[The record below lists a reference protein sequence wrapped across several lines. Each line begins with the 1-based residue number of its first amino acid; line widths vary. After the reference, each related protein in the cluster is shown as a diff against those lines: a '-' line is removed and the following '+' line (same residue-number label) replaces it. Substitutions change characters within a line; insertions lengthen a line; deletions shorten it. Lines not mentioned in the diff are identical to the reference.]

1 MPAYKDNKTGTW
13 YVQFR
18 YKDWKGER
26 VQKMKRGFRTKH
38 DALDWERE
46 FLSQKQSD
54 INMTFES
61 FCQLYEQDIKPR
73 LKLNTWKTKE
83 SIINAKILPFFAK
96 RKLAEISPKDVIDWQ
111 NEVRKMTDSNGKV
124 LSPGYLKTIHNQLSA
139 IFNHAV
145 RFYNLNAN
153 PAQKAGNMGKEGI
166 VEMKFWTPDEYDRFS
181 EAMMDKDI
189 SYHAF
194 QMLYWCGI
202 REGELLALTPADFDF
217 DKKTVSITKSYQRIG
232 RQDIIT
238 IPKTPKSVRVI
249 QLPDFL
255 SEEMKDYISRLYSVE
270 PDTRIFPVTKSYLY
284 HEMKRGCQETGVK
297 KIRVHDLRHSH
308 VSLLIEL
315 GFIPKA
321 VADRMG
327 HEAIDITYRYAHLFP
342 TEQSRM
348 ADKLNKANEN
358 LHKEVNSDDYDK
370 EDQDVTEEHGQP

>member
-54 INMTFES
+54 LNMTFES

-217 DKKTVSITKSYQRIG
+217 DSQLLNLRLLYNFYSSKCSAS
-232 RQDIIT
+232 
-238 IPKTPKSVRVI
+238 PKTYPKSSSK
-249 QLPDFL
+249 LPLLAIFWYL
-255 SEEMKDYISRLYSVE
+255 IFHIVFQFRKSLTYIFVKEIHNCTS
-270 PDTRIFPVTKSYLY
+270 SYIWGY
-284 HEMKRGCQETGVK
+284 FNFT
-297 KIRVHDLRHSH
+297 
-308 VSLLIEL
+308 
-315 GFIPKA
+315 
-321 VADRMG
+321 
-327 HEAIDITYRYAHLFP
+327 
-342 TEQSRM
+342 
-348 ADKLNKANEN
+348 N
-358 LHKEVNSDDYDK
+358 LC
-370 EDQDVTEEHGQP
+370 TFF